1 MASTGNNV
9 SDRTKLNVL
18 LVDDHEVV
26 RAGYRRLLEATA
38 DIAVIAET
46 GSGEEAYQDYFKYQP
61 DVLVMDLSMPG
72 MGGLEASMR
81 ILAKDSSAKILVF
94 SVHEN
99 EVFLTRAL
107 DSGILGYISKRSASQ
122 VMIEAIRQVAAG
134 SVYVGQEMMPYLVK
148 WKTTPES
155 DTVAGLT
162 PREFEVFHLLADSK
176 SVNDIAEILNLSPK
190 TVGHHY
196 TSVKKKLG
204 VSDIAALTRLAIR
217 MGIITP

>member
-1 MASTGNNV
+1 MNA
-9 SDRTKLNVL
+9 DRKIKVL

-26 RAGYRRLLEATA
+26 RAGYRRLLEATD
-38 DIAVIAET
+38 DIVVIAEAVD
-46 GSGEEAYQDYFKYQP
+46 GESAYRDYFKCQP

-81 ILAKDSSAKILVF
+81 ILAKDSRAKILVF

-99 EVFLTRAL
+99 EVFLARAL
-107 DSGILGYISKRSASQ
+107 DSGILGYISKRSASR
-122 VMIEAIRQVAAG
+122 VMIEAIRQVASG
-134 SVYVGQEMMPYLVK
+134 SVYVGQEMMSYLVK
-148 WKTTPES
+148 RKTTPELGA
-155 DTVAGLT
+155 VAGLT

-190 TVGHHY
+190 TVGHHC
-196 TSVKKKLG
+196 TRVKKKLG

-217 MGIITP
+217 MGVITP

>member
-1 MASTGNNV
+1 MNAAKEIS
-9 SDRTKLNVL
+9 VL

-26 RAGYRRLLEATA
+26 RAGYRRLLESTGG
-38 DIAVIAET
+38 ISVIAEAA
-46 GSGEEAYQDYFKYQP
+46 SGEDAYTNYFNYHP

-81 ILAKDSSAKILVF
+81 ILAKDKSAKILVF

-99 EVFLTRAL
+99 EVFLQRAL
-107 DSGILGYISKRSASQ
+107 DAGILGYISKRSASQ
-122 VMIEAIRQVAAG
+122 VMVDAVRQVSTG
-134 SVYVGQEMMPYLVK
+134 ELFVGQEMMPYLLK
-148 WKTTPES
+148 RKTTPES
-155 DTVAGLT
+155 EPVAGLS

-190 TVGHHY
+190 TVGHHC

-204 VSDIAALTRLAIR
+204 VPDIAALTRLAIR
-217 MGIITP
+217 LGIITP